1 MLPDSDTEQVNT
13 QQSLIIKGMKEIKV
27 TLSSGEIT
35 LTPDDIQ
42 KLKPI
47 IDSALADLEDDLYAK
62 LAAMKLK
69 DAKPTLEQMTELQ
82 IIELMKEDAMQIKF
96 RWYDITGLTKILLS
110 ELFKRNGLGY
120 KSVDRLSG
128 SQKSFLKNLNIYQF

>member
-1 MLPDSDTEQVNT
+1 
-13 QQSLIIKGMKEIKV
+13 MKEIKV

-47 IDSALADLEDDLYAK
+47 IDSALADLEDNLYAK

-69 DAKPTLEQMTELQ
+69 DAKPILEQMKELQ

-110 ELFKRNGLGY
+110 ELFKRNELGY

-128 SQKSFLKNLNIYQF
+128 TQKSFLKNLNIYHF